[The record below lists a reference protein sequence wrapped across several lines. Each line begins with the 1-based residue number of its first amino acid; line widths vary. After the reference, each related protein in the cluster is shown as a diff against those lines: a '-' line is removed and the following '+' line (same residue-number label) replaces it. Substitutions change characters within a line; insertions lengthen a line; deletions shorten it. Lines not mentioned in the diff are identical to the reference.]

1 MSTLVTGE
9 AVPLEIRTA
18 KAPSRSVSF
27 LLDGLVIGLLAF
39 GVILLVQNI
48 VGALDAAA
56 AAALVLGTVVLL
68 IVGVPTTIETLTR
81 GRSIGKFALGLRVVR
96 DDGGPIRFRHALV
109 RSLFGVVDFLL
120 TFGCGA
126 LICSLLNERAK
137 RIGDFAAGT
146 MVVRIRTVDTTAPMP
161 EVPAN
166 LQQWATGLEMSNL
179 EPMLANSARSYLL
192 RAHEMSP
199 QVRESMGH
207 RLATQVAQ
215 SVSPAAPLGTP
226 AWAYLAAVLQERS
239 RREAIRMQ
247 ARDSGTPVSSGH
259 VSSGHASSGHASSG
273 HASTGHSP
281 APHHEPPPASS
292 DGFTPPA

>member
-9 AVPLEIRTA
+9 AVPLEIRIA
-18 KAPSRSVSF
+18 KFPSRSVSF
-27 LLDGLVIGLLAF
+27 LLDALVIGLLAF
-39 GVILLVQNI
+39 GVILPVQNI

-81 GRSIGKFALGLRVVR
+81 GRSVGKFALGLRVVR

-146 MVVRIRTVDTTAPMP
+146 MVVRIRTVDTSAPMP

-179 EPMLANSARSYLL
+179 EPMLATSARSYLL

-239 RREAIRMQ
+239 RREAVRLQ
-247 ARDSGTPVSSGH
+247 ARETGTPVSSSH
-259 VSSGHASSGHASSG
+259 VA
-273 HASTGHSP
+273 TGQP
-281 APHHEPPPASS
+281 AAPSQEPPASS
-292 DGFTPPA
+292 PGGFTPPV